1 MSYAIYKTEAII
13 LRLIPVGEA
22 NMDIVMFTQLFG
34 KITVRAQSVRKQEST
49 MRMFLTRF
57 RVVTIDLVRGKSV
70 WRLTGISSTVTQT
83 LFREEV
89 LLQSS
94 YRMFRLAEFLVQGEL
109 PHPELFEFFKKVV
122 TLPPAETPQ
131 SAKGFEIF
139 CIITILEYL
148 GYWSGSRLRGELSQ
162 EHYAACYRERAELV
176 KKINESISATQIMVY

>member
-34 KITVRAQSVRKQEST
+34 KLTVRAQSVRKQEST

-70 WRLTGISSTVTQT
+70 WRLTGISSAFPQT
-83 LFREEV
+83 IFREEV

-109 PHPELFEFFKKVV
+109 PHPELFEFFKKIV
-122 TLPPAETPQ
+122 TLPQTELPQ
-131 SAKGFEIF
+131 SPKGFEIF
-139 CIITILEYL
+139 CIISILEHL
-148 GYWSGSRLRGELSQ
+148 GYWSGSWLRGELSQ
-162 EHYAACYRERAELV
+162 ERYASCYADRTELV
-176 KKINESISATQIMVY
+176 KKINESISASQIMIY